1 MTQGAHTC
9 TSHESLNQAAQLMW
23 ENDCGCI
30 PVVDNDGRAVAMI
43 TDRDICMAAYRQ
55 GDTLA
60 RIPVSTAASYDLV
73 AVLPTDDIETAEAL
87 MQKHQIRR
95 IPVVDDGGR
104 PIGML
109 SMNDLARRAVVGE
122 QNGDLAPEKIVR
134 TLAAVSVPTSLNV
147 EH

>member
-1 MTQGAHTC
+1 
-9 TSHESLNQAAQLMW
+9 
-23 ENDCGCI
+23 
-30 PVVDNDGRAVAMI
+30 
-43 TDRDICMAAYRQ
+43 
-55 GDTLA
+55 
-60 RIPVSTAASYDLV
+60 
-73 AVLPTDDIETAEAL
+73 